1 MTKAVTADA
10 VIHQGKPIL
19 HILCGKIASGKS
31 TLSSSLASSPIT
43 VVISEDQWLFLCY
56 GDEMKTIEDYV
67 RCSAKL
73 KNAMKL
79 HVISLLKA
87 GVSVV
92 LDFPA
97 NTVANRKWMMSIIN
111 ESCADHIL
119 HYLNVSSEICKSRL
133 QARNQS
139 AASHFVVTD
148 EQFELI
154 SQYFTEPEPEE
165 GFNIIQ
171 YN

>member
-1 MTKAVTADA
+1 MLSPNETKPVVASFQSRPVKS
-10 VIHQGKPIL
+10 VGGEL
-19 HILCGKIASGKS
+19 HSSRKAPNPM
-31 TLSSSLASSPIT
+31 LSS
-43 VVISEDQWLFLCY
+43 VISSED
-56 GDEMKTIEDYV
+56 KV

-97 NTVANRKWMMSIIN
+97 NTVANRKWMMGIIN

-139 AASHFVVTD
+139 AAPHFVVTD

-154 SQYFTEPEPEE
+154 SQYFTEPGPEE
-165 GFNIIQ
+165 GFHIIQ